1 VDVLLWHAL
10 DDAVT
15 DLSIKETCQMLATAG
30 ASITHVLTG
39 TLMVSLTDL
48 KDVENVV
55 ALEAGAEDHEKDICV
70 SVGTQR

>member
-15 DLSIKETCQMLATAG
+15 DLSIKETCQMAG